1 MCSLRTLSQFELG
14 NFKEDG
20 LILEPGE
27 VLPLAVGYCYSYLTH
42 LTNGGVLDMRR
53 SSLYVNRVER
63 NMSSSFIESVLK
75 LVTHF
80 HDNSH
85 CELGLKTVSQVLI
98 ICLLCLS
105 LSVSVSVSLSLS
117 QSILVNSFVSSLVA
131 IDSKSNSKL
140 IAEGLQLHCFL
151 RDTLISK
158 VYNTINITY
167 YTKVCVCVSFYCVDL
182 DYEEVRS

>member
-53 SSLYVNRVER
+53 SFLYVNRAER

-105 LSVSVSVSLSLS
+105 LSLSLPVHS
-117 QSILVNSFVSSLVA
+117 CQQFCIFFGCYWQQVKYQTDNRRITASLLF
-131 IDSKSNSKL
+131 K
-140 IAEGLQLHCFL
+140 
-151 RDTLISK
+151 R
-158 VYNTINITY
+158 
-167 YTKVCVCVSFYCVDL
+167 
-182 DYEEVRS
+182 